1 MRFWNSNTGKEI
13 GERLCDHDGPIRSIS
28 SYCVNNYDGFLTSS
42 NDGTVKVRVLQY
54 IVQDTGGCGV
64 LCSTMH
70 TVFHPSQLDD
80 DTHSYPFIL
89 DCCSITHTN
98 DINQP
103 AFASAGEDGS
113 VLVWKGNGALYQV
126 LQHPASVWCV
136 LGLWN
141 NDDFATAGHDGY
153 LRIFSRRTDI
163 SNGLHALFLQEVEEY
178 QAKKRTGPSQQEVD
192 QAPHYG
198 KADEQVA
205 VFKRVGDQGSLVLI
219 AAQWSAVSQAWVEIG
234 VVTGGG
240 DGGVLN
246 GVTFDHVMPVEMD
259 TANGVATLK
268 LGYNNGENPFVAAK
282 RFIDSNGLD
291 NIYLQQIADWII

>member
-42 NDGTVKVRVLQY
+42 NDGTVKVRILQY

-113 VLVWKGNGALYQV
+113 VLVWKGNGATG
-126 LQHPASVWCV
+126 S
-136 LGLWN
+136 G
-141 NDDFATAGHDGY
+141 G
-153 LRIFSRRTDI
+153 I
-163 SNGLHALFLQEVEEY
+163 SCQE
-178 QAKKRTGPSQQEVD
+178 PSQQEVD